1 MGLFDGLLNA
11 TASFGKIRMD
21 LTMIFSIIIAIVS
34 LILLIWL
41 ITSFETNY
49 VTKKA
54 VILDDPVCKTD
65 KNNITTGTTTVKFRY
80 NNKDYSLKVDTG
92 DACYNYSKNSSIN
105 VKFDPNNIASTVII
119 ASNDPKGAFI
129 LITSIFFIGAILSFV
144 YNYVFRNNKVAE
156 TISGAQGVT
165 QGIKSL
171 L

>member
-1 MGLFDGLLNA
+1 MGLVNGLVNA
-11 TASFGKIRMD
+11 TASFGKLRMD
-21 LTMIFSIIIAIVS
+21 LAMILSIIIAIIS

-65 KNNITTGTTTVKFRY
+65 KNITTGTITVKFRY

-92 DACYNYSKNSSIN
+92 DACYNYTKNSSIN
-105 VKFDPNNIASTVII
+105 VKFNPNNITSTIII
-119 ASNDPKGAFI
+119 ASQDAKGVLI
-129 LITSIFFIGAILSFV
+129 LITSFFLIGAILIFV
-144 YNYVFRNNKVAE
+144 YNYAFRNNKVAE
-156 TISGAQGVT
+156 TISGAQGIT